1 MYRKNTKG
9 WLKHIR
15 NGNIH
20 LYDVFLYRN
29 MAIIIELID
38 LMVLLLFGTLKGV
51 LKRGHYKEFVKTLNH
66 VLIVGLL
73 AVLYLFTIQKGIL
86 FSRFVLFLVIGIYL
100 VLTYIVREVWKVHI
114 KRIIKEVNAKIWAR
128 LLV

>member
-9 WLKHIR
+9 WLKHIDFIILDLVCLQIAFVLAYFIR
-15 NGNIH
+15 HGNIC
-20 LYDVFLYRN
+20 LYNDFLYRN

-66 VLIVGLL
+66 VFIVGLL
-73 AVLYLFTIQKGIL
+73 AVLYLFVSTHLITPRKFQ
-86 FSRFVLFLVIGIYL
+86 VL
-100 VLTYIVREVWKVHI
+100 
-114 KRIIKEVNAKIWAR
+114 
-128 LLV
+128 